1 MEGLMATKSITG
13 EVRST
18 ELEARL
24 GTTIMGGYVNEI
36 DNFFKSIFGQE
47 KNVSL
52 PTLGYLFEIIPEL
65 KEKMISKYNME
76 MGLEKGVEDIPEDL
90 KASQGAL
97 LDGLCFG
104 YDVNE
109 TDPSKQYAL
118 YTLNFKLLTDMG
130 VDSIDK
136 PGLCMKQNE
145 KGLVKGYRIDVEYNS
160 TPESFSFKAVNH
172 RKAIDDDKE
181 VLLIPYLAV
190 LRLMLIIENFINSG
204 MVLKL
209 SQDLEG
215 LEKVRCVTTNRK
227 VLKAFSD
234 SPDVVDSLE
243 SAFFPLRAFFYAP
256 VIGAPSTTAMVT
268 NINLFALD
276 EMKKL
281 RSMKDIRA
289 LGVEKSENPVYDVM
303 LDVSISTSLMK
314 IKSENPERFV
324 ELLKGLPKSDKYL
337 NITENGEG
345 IGGATISKY
354 LHSLKNKEKN
364 AVLKKIPEAQK
375 KMEVLKDVGTESRS
389 ATSEE
394 LKNLKSVLRT
404 SLCKILIRKKDCK
417 LSTVFGTNSPN
428 ILQSVYGKDY
438 FAQYEGF
445 NLRFDRLLRYL
456 SMGRP
461 VEIALK
467 ENGFQNDEDILKKIE
482 EITKAGAVD
491 KESFAE
497 ALKTAVAEREGVKTR
512 AKSST
517 NNILV
522 RLLNAYITEDGT
534 VEDYYRFVDESK
546 IISVQIYNS

>member
-52 PTLGYLFEIIPEL
+52 PTLGYLFETIPEL

-76 MGLEKGVEDIPEDL
+76 MGLEKGVEDIPDDL

-104 YDVNE
+104 YDINE

-160 TPESFSFKAVNH
+160 SPESFSFKAVNH

-234 SPDVVDSLE
+234 
-243 SAFFPLRAFFYAP
+243 
-256 VIGAPSTTAMVT
+256 
-268 NINLFALD
+268 NLFALD

-281 RSMKDIRA
+281 RSMKDIKA

-324 ELLKGLPKSDKYL
+324 EILKGLPKSDKYL

-364 AVLKKIPEAQK
+364 VVLKKIPEAQK

-389 ATSEE
+389 ATPEE
-394 LKNLKSVLRT
+394 LKNLKSVLHT

-417 LSTVFGTNSPN
+417 LFTVFGTNSPN

-522 RLLNAYITEDGT
+522 RLLNAYIKEDGT